1 MTTIE
6 GLTKY
11 LEETG
16 LANRFEHLKP
26 GDSFGVELPIDEEN
40 DKFLRFWLST
50 EGSEDKVEFV
60 TLDFEG
66 FIRVR
71 VCCDEKKLDDWVER
85 SGILEL
91 SQLMDQIPESKKEET
106 EA

>member
-1 MTTIE
+1 MMTVE

-11 LEETG
+11 MEETG

-26 GDSFGVELPIDEEN
+26 GESFGVELPIDEEN
-40 DKFLRFWLST
+40 GKFLRFWLST
-50 EGSEDKVEFV
+50 EGSEDEVEFV

-66 FIRVR
+66 LIRVR
-71 VCCDEKKLDDWVER
+71 VCCDEQKLDDWVNN

-91 SQLMDQIPESKKEET
+91 GKMMEEISEPKQEET
-106 EA
+106 K

>member
-1 MTTIE
+1 MMTIE

-11 LEETG
+11 MEETG

-40 DKFLRFWLST
+40 GKFLRFWLST
-50 EGSEDKVEFV
+50 EGSEDVEFL
-60 TLDFEG
+60 TLDFDG
-66 FIRVR
+66 LIRVR
-71 VCCDEKKLDDWVER
+71 VCYDEKKLDDWVEH

-91 SQLMDQIPESKKEET
+91 SQLMDQIPEPEKEET